1 VAWPAARRGPALTL
15 FWRAHRAIF
24 RATRGRLGSRFGT
37 MPVLL
42 LTSRGHKSGESRD
55 VTLHFLRDDGSYVV
69 IASFAGA
76 DRDPAWWRNLR
87 AHPEAEVMVD
97 GRRLEVR
104 ASEAEGARRELL
116 WARIV
121 EADRAYEDYQRRTA
135 RRIAVVLLEPIG

>member
-1 VAWPAARRGPALTL
+1 LTL
-15 FWRAHRAIF
+15 FWRVHRAIF
-24 RATRGRLGSRFGT
+24 RATRGRLGARFGA

-42 LTSRGHKSGESRD
+42 LTSRGHKSGERRD
-55 VTLHFLRDDGSYVV
+55 VTLNYLRDDGSYVV
-69 IASFAGA
+69 IASFVGA
-76 DRDPAWWRNLR
+76 DKEPSWWRNLR

-97 GRRLEVR
+97 GRSIAVR

-121 EADRAYEDYQRRTA
+121 AADRAYDEYQQRTA

>member
-1 VAWPAARRGPALTL
+1 
-15 FWRAHRAIF
+15 
-24 RATRGRLGSRFGT
+24 

-42 LTSRGHKSGESRD
+42 LTSRGHKSGETRD
-55 VTLHFLRDDGSYVV
+55 VTLNYLRDDGSYVV
-69 IASFAGA
+69 VASFAGA

-97 GRRLEVR
+97 GRSIGVR

-121 EADRAYEDYQRRTA
+121 AADRSYDEYQQRTA